1 MLAIEQYQQILP
13 FLERRLQADEFGMHT
28 IGNIYYDTNTYDL
41 IRTSIEKPQYK
52 EKFRVRSYGTPK
64 SDAIV
69 FAEIKKK
76 FDGIVYKRRI
86 AAPSDEINLFLE
98 NKIHFPEHKQIQ
110 REILW
115 FFQMYDIVPKVFIGY
130 ERVAYFGKEDASI
143 RVTFDQ
149 NIRWRRD
156 ALTLEEGMEGQILL
170 PDEMIV
176 MEVKVPYAMP
186 LWLTA
191 LLNEFQIYTTGFS
204 KYGTC
209 YQQNIAPYLF
219 TERMKEYVK

>member
-1 MLAIEQYQQILP
+1 MENLQYSFQRYEIKFLLSIEQYQQILP

-64 SDAIV
+64 SNSIV

-76 FDGIVYKRRI
+76 FEGIVYKRRI

-156 ALTLEEGMEGQILL
+156 A
-170 PDEMIV
+170 
-176 MEVKVPYAMP
+176 
-186 LWLTA
+186 
-191 LLNEFQIYTTGFS
+191 
-204 KYGTC
+204 
-209 YQQNIAPYLF
+209 
-219 TERMKEYVK
+219 